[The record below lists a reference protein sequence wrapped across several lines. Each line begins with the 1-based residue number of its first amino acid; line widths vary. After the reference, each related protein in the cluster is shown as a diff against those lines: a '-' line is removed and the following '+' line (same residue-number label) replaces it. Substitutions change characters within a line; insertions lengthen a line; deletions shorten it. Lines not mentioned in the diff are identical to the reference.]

1 MKKLQTFLQRYFIQA
16 DTYLSLVI
24 SALSWWFLRNYF
36 QILSDDFFLELIGA
50 CVSLLGFL
58 IATISIIFAF
68 KDGPKLD
75 QLQKSGRYYQV
86 IHIYLSAIFWVS
98 LFTLLFIGHIALK
111 FAPDLQE
118 LALTS
123 FVVFSVIKIWRC
135 VWIVKQMFYL
145 SIPNNNHAH

>member
-1 MKKLQTFLQRYFIQA
+1 MKKLRAFLQRYFIQT
-16 DTYLSLVI
+16 DTFLALVI
-24 SALSWWFLRNYF
+24 SVLSWWLLQNYF
-36 QILSDDFFLELIGA
+36 QTLSDDFFLALIGA
-50 CVSLLGFL
+50 SVSLLGFL

-98 LFTLLFIGHIALK
+98 LFALLFIGHISLT
-111 FAPDLQE
+111 FSPTLQQ

-145 SIPNNNHAH
+145 SIPKNNHAH